1 MTATS
6 AERRHPSDAGT
17 SPMRREGSVS
27 RVIAADPLRLY
38 HWVSDITRTPE
49 WSPETRRC
57 TWAGNVRTA
66 RAGARFAGVNRF
78 ALLRWTRQCEVV
90 VAEPGREL
98 SFRTLPDAKVADS
111 TVWTF
116 RLEPAPGGTRVT
128 HAYEMVAHLT
138 PGQER
143 LATLLI
149 PPHRDRRPDMARSL
163 DRLADAVEGRT
174 HARQARLGQTHT
186 AEGPIDLTGVYALH
200 RALRRDLDLL
210 ARAVP
215 ATPPGDAEA
224 WAALAR
230 RWHVCAAVLRHR
242 TAGADAV
249 LPLLLERADAAGD
262 PAARE
267 AAERARTE
275 RDHLTPMID
284 ACTAAFRA
292 LTSEPIPGAGIR
304 ERLAAEVAG
313 LRDAL
318 VELLAY
324 EESTVLPLVQRHLS
338 VASWQ
343 EAEQAAWQAFDRF
356 GPAVTLPRPALPWL
370 ALPSLVLPWLAQDTP
385 RDELGHVLAHTG
397 GPIARAA
404 LNRNGSGRAVPA
416 PGGGSMTGAALTWGG
431 GPIARVLLALA
442 RRRFEREHQV
452 AFRWL

>member
-57 TWAGNVRTA
+57 TWTGDVRTA

-90 VAEPGREL
+90 TAEPGREF

-116 RLEPAPGGTRVT
+116 RLEAAPGGTRVT
-128 HAYEMVAHLT
+128 HAYEMVAHLSR
-138 PGQER
+138 GQER
-143 LATLLI
+143 LAALLI

-174 HARQARLGQTHT
+174 DARQARLGQAHT

-200 RALRRDLDLL
+200 HALRRDLGLL

-242 TAGADAV
+242 TTGADAV

-267 AAERARTE
+267 SAERARTE
-275 RDHLTPMID
+275 RDRLTPMID
-284 ACTAAFRA
+284 ACTATFDA
-292 LTSEPIPGAGIR
+292 LISEPIPGA

-318 VELLAY
+318 TDVLAY

-343 EAEQAAWQAFDRF
+343 KAAHATRQGLGRL
-356 GPAVTLPRPALPWL
+356 GLGVALPWL
-370 ALPSLVLPWLAQDTP
+370 ALDTP
-385 RDELGHVLAHTG
+385 RDELAHVLAHTG

-404 LNRNGSGRAVPA
+404 LNR
-416 PGGGSMTGAALTWGG
+416 GGS
-431 GPIARVLLALA
+431 PIARVLLALTG
-442 RRRFEREHQV
+442 RRFEREHRI